1 MKTRH
6 LFFAGLVLGAG
17 MFANADDDFFLDG
30 SYYTGKMSLVVDTT
44 DVTLQYIYPHPEN
57 PQSVVH
63 ALFSKANTR
72 VQAQLTVAGNPVD
85 GGPTFLLDNGCESA
99 NLVNFSTAGNV
110 VVIVRG
116 GCSFAVKAGNIAAT
130 GAVGMVVV
138 DNCRENSDMCRTNVA
153 PVMSLGD
160 ADVSDSVYDLVA
172 LAVTEEVGIQ
182 MLELSMHDSTIS
194 VTIEKNVPEGGR
206 PSSDGN
212 SISYTWPAD
221 DDYYYYQDMGS
232 SKSMFGHFVL
242 FSGCITMAMLGLM
255 SFLQYRQNKRRS
267 RRRAQLL
274 RDIMAQQELDAEAV
288 FMLLPVQKFEPD
300 PTVAAEDR
308 DVCCI
313 CTKRCPAGS

>member
-1 MKTRH
+1 MTR
-6 LFFAGLVLGAG
+6 
-17 MFANADDDFFLDG
+17 NND
-30 SYYTGKMSLVVDTT
+30 
-44 DVTLQYIYPHPEN
+44 
-57 PQSVVH
+57 
-63 ALFSKANTR
+63 R
-72 VQAQLTVAGNPVD
+72 
-85 GGPTFLLDNGCESA
+85 
-99 NLVNFSTAGNV
+99 
-110 VVIVRG
+110 
-116 GCSFAVKAGNIAAT
+116 
-130 GAVGMVVV
+130 
-138 DNCRENSDMCRTNVA
+138 
-153 PVMSLGD
+153 
-160 ADVSDSVYDLVA
+160 
-172 LAVTEEVGIQ
+172 
-182 MLELSMHDSTIS
+182 
-194 VTIEKNVPEGGR
+194 
-206 PSSDGN
+206 
-212 SISYTWPAD
+212 PAD